1 MQVTKGMVGH
11 GFYDDNSAPQ
21 WEATAHVLPWLEE
34 AATTLDLSG
43 PGAITLADFG
53 CSEGRNSVAVMQ
65 RVVAALRARSDRPIR
80 TIHSDLPTN
89 DFSGLF
95 QRLNPETGRV
105 FEADN
110 VYSSAVGGTMFR
122 QVLPPGSVQIAMTFN
137 AIGFLSR
144 RPLDSLPGYIFP
156 NGPSALN
163 PVGHVS
169 AAEQSAFA
177 QQADADLRSFALAR
191 AAELA
196 PGGKLL
202 IEVFGAGDRLRTCD
216 GIYDVLNDAVLD
228 ALKAGMLTQE
238 AYARYYQP
246 VYMRRLEEVVA
257 PFQDPSSELSALFS
271 QERSELYEIPVS
283 FVEAF
288 KQNGNVADYAKAYTD
303 FFRAFTETSLRLNLS
318 DCDNLEALVH
328 YIYTRAEQRLRETP
342 ERYPFNYIAMAV
354 MLTRKG

>member
-11 GFYDDNSAPQ
+11 GFYDGHSAPQ
-21 WEATAHVLPWLEE
+21 WAATAHVLSWLEE
-34 AATTLDLSG
+34 TAAELDLSG
-43 PGAITLADFG
+43 SGTVTLADFG
-53 CSEGRNSVAVMQ
+53 CSEGRNSIGVM
-65 RVVAALRARSDRPIR
+65 RHLVPALRAHSDRPIQ

-89 DFSGLF
+89 DFSDLF
-95 QRLNPETGRV
+95 ELLDPEGGI
-105 FEADN
+105 FEDEH
-110 VYSSAVGGTMFR
+110 VYSSAVGGSMFR
-122 QVLPPGSVQIAMTFN
+122 QLLPPASVQMAMTFN

-144 RPLDSLPGYIFP
+144 RPLDRLPGYILA

-163 PVGHVS
+163 PIGHVS
-169 AAEQSAFA
+169 EFERSSFA
-177 QQADADLRSFALAR
+177 QQADADLRSFARAR
-191 AAELA
+191 AAEIV

-202 IEVFGAGDRLRTCD
+202 IEVFGAGEALRTCD

-246 VYMRRLEEVVA
+246 VYMRTLDEVMA
-257 PFQDPSSELSALFS
+257 PFEDSHSDLSTLFTL
-271 QERSELYEIPVS
+271 ERSELYEIPVS

-288 KQNGNVADYAKAYTD
+288 KQNGDVEAYAKAYTD

-318 DCDNLEALVH
+318 DSADLDGLVR
-328 YIYTRAEQRLRETP
+328 YVYTRAEQRVRETP

-354 MLTRKG
+354 LLTRKG

>member
-11 GFYDDNSAPQ
+11 GFYDGHSAPQ

-34 AATTLDLSG
+34 AAAALDLPDRG
-43 PGAITLADFG
+43 VITLADFG

-65 RVVAALRARSDRPIR
+65 HLVTALRTRSERPIR

-89 DFSGLF
+89 DFTDLF
-95 QRLNPETGRV
+95 ALLNPEAGSA
-105 FEADN
+105 FADDH
-110 VYSSAVGGTMFR
+110 VYSSAVAGTMFR
-122 QVLPPGSVQIAMTFN
+122 QLLPPASVQMAMTFN

-144 RPLDSLPGYIFP
+144 RPLDRLPGYILA

-169 AAEQSAFA
+169 TAERAAFA
-177 QQADADLRSFALAR
+177 QQADADLRSFARAR
-191 AAELA
+191 AAELV

-202 IEVFGAGDRLRTCD
+202 IEVFGAGETLRTCD

-246 VYMRRLEEVVA
+246 VYMRRLDEVLA
-257 PFQDPSSELSALFS
+257 PFEDSNSDLNTLFMR
-271 QERSELYEIPVS
+271 ERSELYEIPVS
-283 FVEAF
+283 FVDAF
-288 KQNGNVADYAKAYTD
+288 QQNGDVATYAKAYTD
-303 FFRAFTETSLRLNLS
+303 FFRAFTETSLRLNLADS
-318 DCDNLEALVH
+318 ADLEGLLR
-328 YIYTRAEQRLRETP
+328 YIYARAEQRVCETP

-354 MLTRKG
+354 LLTRKE

>member
-11 GFYDDNSAPQ
+11 GFYDSNSAPQ

-34 AATTLDLSG
+34 IAAALDLPGS
-43 PGAITLADFG
+43 GAITLADFG

-65 RVVAALRARSDRPIR
+65 RLVAALRARSDRPIH
-80 TIHSDLPTN
+80 TIHCDLPTN
-89 DFSGLF
+89 DFSGLLH
-95 QRLNPETGRV
+95 RLNPDGGRA
-105 FEADN
+105 FEADH

-122 QVLPPGSVQIAMTFN
+122 QLLPPGSVQIAMTFN

-144 RPLDSLPGYIFP
+144 RPLDHLPGYIFP
-156 NGPSALN
+156 NGPSDLN

-169 AAEQSAFA
+169 AAEQAAFA
-177 QQADADLRSFALAR
+177 QQADADLRSFANAR

-202 IEVFGAGDRLRTCD
+202 IEVFGAGECLRTCD

-228 ALKAGMLTQE
+228 ALNAGMLTQE

-246 VYMRRLEEVVA
+246 VYMRTLEEVLF
-257 PFQDPSSELSALFS
+257 PFGQAGSELAGLFALD
-271 QERSELYEIPVS
+271 RSELYEIPVS

-288 KQNGNVADYAKAYTD
+288 NQNGDVAAYAKAYTD
-303 FFRAFTETSLRLNLS
+303 FFRAFTETSLRLNLA
-318 DCDNLEALVH
+318 DNADLEALVR
-328 YIYTRAEQRLRETP
+328 YVYTRAEQRVRETP
-342 ERYPFNYIAMAV
+342 DRYPFNYIAMGV
-354 MLTRKG
+354 MLTRRG